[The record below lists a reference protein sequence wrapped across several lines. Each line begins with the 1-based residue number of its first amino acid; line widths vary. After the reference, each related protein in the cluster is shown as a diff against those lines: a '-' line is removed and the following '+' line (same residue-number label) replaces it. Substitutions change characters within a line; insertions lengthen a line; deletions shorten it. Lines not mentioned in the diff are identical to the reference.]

1 MNKQGC
7 HEGNPLVFDTGK
19 IKVYAGG
26 TNRKG
31 GWHKMKPVPDLAMGP
46 IGVIQSARM
55 IDILPVGWKSSSSI
69 IGGNTP
75 TVIEIDWPDYS
86 IPSNLGSSWW
96 KALIQDIKDN
106 NIKTISTQCMGGHG
120 RTGVQLAIL
129 AHLLIPKKQHTW
141 TTAAELITWVRD
153 NFCNHAVE
161 AKSQQ
166 TYVADIC
173 GIPVGESVIAVTQTQ
188 WSNFDYNDE
197 SLLTDDELK
206 AEEILMIKEEKKS
219 KSRRK
224 ANDRKNGKPKKH
236 TLDDFTPFGK
246 EVPKI
251 NTPIEKGWTIIECSD
266 CYHQQWRKANA
277 HTFTTP
283 CGICDCDNGFL
294 QVDQEFLNGNKTKYC
309 LVTNDMYHQIE
320 MYDENVSY
328 VGEAM
333 RREMNIRRDKNGYET
348 IKIGNRYI
356 PVHLL
361 KTIGDEIVSMKSPAY
376 KQSRSAIQGIEFTG
390 QRKINMEK

>member
-1 MNKQGC
+1 M
-7 HEGNPLVFDTGK
+7 
-19 IKVYAGG
+19 
-26 TNRKG
+26 
-31 GWHKMKPVPDLAMGP
+31 
-46 IGVIQSARM
+46 
-55 IDILPVGWKSSSSI
+55 
-69 IGGNTP
+69 
-75 TVIEIDWPDYS
+75 
-86 IPSNLGSSWW
+86 
-96 KALIQDIKDN
+96 
-106 NIKTISTQCMGGHG
+106 
-120 RTGVQLAIL
+120 
-129 AHLLIPKKQHTW
+129 
-141 TTAAELITWVRD
+141 
-153 NFCNHAVE
+153 
-161 AKSQQ
+161 
-166 TYVADIC
+166 
-173 GIPVGESVIAVTQTQ
+173 GESVIAVTQTQ